1 MDLKETHISYNLM
14 TELSEY
20 LIPGLNLH
28 GAEL

>member
-1 MDLKETHISYNLM
+1 MALKETLISYSLM

-20 LIPGLNLH
+20 LIPGLNLQ